1 MLTGSTRIMCS
12 TVCSVRLILVDAAAS
27 QPSALLALSRPTTHL
42 EGSPSHQCLL
52 VVHICRTTH
61 PAQYSCPD
69 GSEKE
74 RASSSPRRWVHAF
87 PASLAMHTRSQA
99 SEAGPGR
106 APTPGS
112 HVLTRKLQSS
122 PSMHA
127 LAPWR
132 LPWTHSTFS
141 MEIIAPSSATSS
153 KATQAAVSTS
163 YCRVEGRPIGLK
175 LTSSTTG
182 PVKRRTGSARSP
194 NRSRLSQQTDLL
206 RPCLAGRTCGKG
218 HIANSCLYVLPVRPT
233 LALRLTPSTSRI
245 SHSCE
250 DQVGRDPLCR
260 FSTSYPE
267 RAIRGGAP
275 ARVQLSISADTSSST
290 TAALHHRVIHL
301 VSSAFLHQREMGP
314 R

>member
-1 MLTGSTRIMCS
+1 MCS
-12 TVCSVRLILVDAAAS
+12 TICSVRLILVDAAAS

-42 EGSPSHQCLL
+42 EGSPSHQCPL
-52 VVHICRTTH
+52 VVHICRTNH
-61 PAQYSCPD
+61 PAQCSRPD

-112 HVLTRKLQSS
+112 HVLTR
-122 PSMHA
+122 
-127 LAPWR
+127 
-132 LPWTHSTFS
+132 
-141 MEIIAPSSATSS
+141 
-153 KATQAAVSTS
+153 
-163 YCRVEGRPIGLK
+163 
-175 LTSSTTG
+175 

-218 HIANSCLYVLPVRPT
+218 HIANSCL
-233 LALRLTPSTSRI
+233 I

-301 VSSAFLHQREMGP
+301 VSSAFLHQQEMGP